1 MRRFVHRENVKHL
14 EDLLNQTADDAR
26 RQHLLHLLLEE
37 KAKLLEA
44 EAEAAD
50 PAKKACS

>member
-14 EDLLNQTADDAR
+14 QDLLNETADDAR
-26 RQHLLHLLLEE
+26 RQHLLRLLAEE

-50 PAKKACS
+50 PSRKACS